1 MITRIK
7 NGKIILSN
15 EIVENQYLYFEEN
28 KITNITNEE
37 LAYDEEIDANGQY
50 VSPGFIDM
58 HVHGGG
64 GYDFMDGGEDAIIN
78 TAKFHLKHGTTS
90 ILATTL
96 ACSTEVLVNFLGDLN
111 SVIKE
116 GKAPTVLGAHLE
128 GPYFSLEQSGA
139 QNPDYIKAPKPS
151 EYEMIFKE
159 GKGNIK
165 RWSFAPELFGGVE
178 FCKFLTDNGI
188 VSSVGHS
195 NAVYD
200 DVKKVYDEGC
210 RSFTHLY
217 SGMSTIT
224 RDKGFRR
231 LGVIE
236 SAYLLDDINVE
247 IIADGKHLPP
257 ELLKMIVKN
266 IGTENISLVPR
277 QRHG

>member
-96 ACSTEVLVNFLGDLN
+96 ACSTEVLVNF
-111 SVIKE
+111 
-116 GKAPTVLGAHLE
+116 PTSSSPWLMTSRWRCMPTATFTACGR
-128 GPYFSLEQSGA
+128 
-139 QNPDYIKAPKPS
+139 PS
-151 EYEMIFKE
+151 
-159 GKGNIK
+159 
-165 RWSFAPELFGGVE
+165 
-178 FCKFLTDNGI
+178 
-188 VSSVGHS
+188 
-195 NAVYD
+195 
-200 DVKKVYDEGC
+200 
-210 RSFTHLY
+210 
-217 SGMSTIT
+217 
-224 RDKGFRR
+224 
-231 LGVIE
+231 
-236 SAYLLDDINVE
+236 
-247 IIADGKHLPP
+247 
-257 ELLKMIVKN
+257 
-266 IGTENISLVPR
+266 
-277 QRHG
+277 